1 LLTLR
6 NETSDAATQTTPSE
20 DGPVTFEQLSDAAID
35 ELCGRSDPTI
45 LALAAEVKRL
55 RSGIREH
62 QRQTGHALC
71 WLNDLDLWRLLD
83 PQADYPHA
91 TLPVRE
97 EFFGQCRTYY
107 ESRLT
112 GVEYEEPQP
121 NTTIQVKGKATP

>member
-1 LLTLR
+1 MTL
-6 NETSDAATQTTPSE
+6 
-20 DGPVTFEQLSDAAID
+20 EQFSDAAIG
-35 ELCGRSDPTI
+35 ELCGSSDPTI
-45 LALAAEVKRL
+45 RALAAEVRWL
-55 RSGIREH
+55 RNGIREH

-91 TLPVRE
+91 TLPVRD

-112 GVEYEEPQP
+112 GVEHEETQP
-121 NTTIQVKGKATP
+121 STTIRVKGKTRP

>member
-1 LLTLR
+1 VTLEPLT
-6 NETSDAATQTTPSE
+6 
-20 DGPVTFEQLSDAAID
+20 DAAID
-35 ELCGRSDPTI
+35 GLCGSSDPTI
-45 LALAAEVKRL
+45 LALAAEVRRL

-62 QRQTGHALC
+62 QGQTGHHLC

-91 TLPVRE
+91 TLPVGE
-97 EFFGQCRTYY
+97 EFFGQCRKYY

-121 NTTIQVKGKATP
+121 NVTVRVKSQTRP